1 MNTLQRLQDAIG
13 SVTARVRSSAARR
26 GSIEARRLATIEQ
39 MLGHAVVWVDRHS
52 RVLRSNHAA
61 NQMFGSSAGL
71 AGKNIAHF
79 LKTSDYVSLDVRIAT
94 LSRTMGVD
102 RSAPRILGNLLEQGR
117 ESIPVR
123 ILLQGVPHSSIG
135 ECVLV
140 IEDLTREQQDRY
152 ERERYAQQLLMTK
165 AALERRNR
173 ELESTVELR
182 TEQLQTAKDAAERA
196 SSAKSEFL
204 ANMSHE
210 FRTPLHGILSFA
222 RFGQQRVESAE
233 RGRLSGY
240 FDNIHECSTNLLYL
254 VNQLLDLAKLESDG
268 EEICAGTSELGA
280 TLRRV
285 ANEFCGMAE
294 DKQLLLNLL
303 VPAGD
308 SMVPVEGERLAQVLR
323 NLLSNA
329 VKMTPA
335 GSTITIGIEQSERQ
349 VLAYVEDEG
358 PGIPAA
364 ALETIFERFA
374 QATKTKGQPN
384 GTGLGLAICRTIV
397 ERCGGAIWA
406 ENCAT
411 GGARFTLSLPRVMTV
426 SDDGFARGQAE
437 TPSEFTTN
445 QTVTN

>member
-1 MNTLQRLQDAIG
+1 VQRLAI
-13 SVTARVRSSAARR
+13 
-26 GSIEARRLATIEQ
+26 IEQ
-39 MLGHAVVWVDRHS
+39 TLGHAVVWVDRYS
-52 RVLRSNHAA
+52 RILRSNQVAI
-61 NQMFGSSAGL
+61 QLFGMRGNL
-71 AGKNIAHF
+71 AGQSIAD
-79 LKTSDYVSLDVRIAT
+79 LLATSDYVSLDVRIAT
-94 LSRTMGVD
+94 LSRTSGVD
-102 RSAPRILGNLLEQGR
+102 RNIPRILGHVRDQGR
-117 ESIPVR
+117 VTVPVR
-123 ILLQGVPHSSIG
+123 ILLQGLPRSAVG

-140 IEDLTREQQDRY
+140 IEDMTREKQARD
-152 ERERYAQQLLMTK
+152 ERERYAQQLLLTK

-182 TEQLQTAKDAAERA
+182 TEQLRTAKEAAERA

-233 RGRLSGY
+233 RERLSGY

-254 VNQLLDLAKLESDG
+254 VNQLLDLAKLESEG
-268 EEICAGTSELGA
+268 EEICAGASEVG
-280 TLRRV
+280 TTIHRV

-294 DKQLLLNLL
+294 DKRLLLKLL
-303 VPAGD
+303 IPAAD
-308 SMVPVEGERLAQVLR
+308 TMVPVEGERLAQVLR

-335 GSTITIGIEQSERQ
+335 GSTITVGIEPSERR
-349 VLAYVEDEG
+349 VLAYVEDQG

-364 ALETIFERFA
+364 ALQTIFERFA
-374 QATKTKGQPN
+374 QANKPKGQPN

-406 ENCAT
+406 ENCPT
-411 GGARFTLSLPRVMTV
+411 GGARFTLSLPRVIPADEEV
-426 SDDGFARGQAE
+426 SSIDEISA
-437 TPSEFTTN
+437 PSSLTIN
-445 QTVTN
+445 

>member
-1 MNTLQRLQDAIG
+1 MKKLLQLPRGL
-13 SVTARVRSSAARR
+13 ARWAARIR
-26 GSIEARRLATIEQ
+26 SGMTRRQSRDARRLAAIEQ
-39 MLGHAVVWVDRHS
+39 TLGHGVVWVDRHS
-52 RVLRSNHAA
+52 RILRSNHAA
-61 NQMFGSSAGL
+61 NQLFGSSGGL
-71 AGKNIAHF
+71 SGKSIAQF
-79 LKTSDYVSLDVRIAT
+79 LKTSDYVTLDVRIAT
-94 LSRTMGVD
+94 LSRTLGVD
-102 RSAPRILGNLLEQGR
+102 RNAPRILGTVLDQGR
-117 ESIPVR
+117 ETVPVR
-123 ILLQGVPHSSIG
+123 ILLQGLPHSPVG

-140 IEDLTREQQDRY
+140 IEDLTREQQVRD
-152 ERERYAQQLLMTK
+152 ERERYAQQLLLTK
-165 AALERRNR
+165 SALERRNH

-182 TEQLQTAKDAAERA
+182 TEQLQTAKEAAERA

-233 RGRLSGY
+233 RVRLSGY

-268 EEICAGTSELGA
+268 EEICAGMSELGA

-285 ANEFCGMAE
+285 TNEFCGMAE
-294 DKQLLLNLL
+294 DKRL
-303 VPAGD
+303 VIKVLAPTGEA
-308 SMVPVEGERLAQVLR
+308 MVPVEGERLAQVLR

-329 VKMTPA
+329 VKMTPP
-335 GSTITIGIEQSERQ
+335 GSTITVGIEQYDRQ
-349 VLAYVEDEG
+349 VLTYVEDEG
-358 PGIPAA
+358 PGIPAE

-374 QATKTKGQPN
+374 QAMKPKGQTN

-411 GGARFTLSLPRVMTV
+411 GGARFTLSLPRVTLAGNE
-426 SDDGFARGQAE
+426 DLARASIE
-437 TPSEFTTN
+437 LPIELSSN
-445 QTVTN
+445 